1 MAIINNNVKFY
12 KDFLIIDRYFAS
24 IDLYDENK
32 IYKEFNRSSRQLIED
47 KEVNRSS
54 IKFEEYYSNGT
65 IENAIDNYHL
75 YKNMIAPKI
84 PYSQILDFCFNE
96 LKMNV
101 QTFNNIF
108 GIGNEVKNRYADF
121 QHHYDAFDSF
131 RKKDSRMDVF
141 LTDERILEFFNQR
154 KTERLIQAAQVKDIN
169 NVGLYI

>member
-65 IENAIDNYHL
+65 IENAIDNYNL

-84 PYSQILDFCFNE
+84 PYTQILDFCFNE